1 MTRSLFS
8 QIILRMLFLF
18 AKANLMVQKA
28 L

>member
-8 QIILRMLFLF
+8 QIILRILFLF
-18 AKANLMVQKA
+18 AKVNLMVQKA